1 MSDHRTLGGPRLARR
16 IPLLAAVAIPF
27 AAATFG
33 GAKEARA
40 QAWLRD
46 RSYQEGIGVR
56 VGDSELHPGIGAEV
70 GYDSNWYMR
79 SHKDPPAGQ
88 VLANGNVREA
98 GVLRVT
104 PSLTISSLGPQRLGQ
119 ASPSFAYRGSVA
131 GTYREFF
138 GTEVNSERNM
148 NVHAFF
154 RGDVLPGRPLGVG
167 FFGGY
172 QRMVQPSAIPAG
184 AGGLSFDR
192 SDLNAGAEVIAIP
205 GQGTLDMHLGYQFF
219 GALYEN
225 SSATPLS
232 NLTHEVSF
240 KNRWKFRPKTA
251 IFTETSLQFVSY
263 PNSNRSVLVLND
275 AVPLRTRAGVTGLV
289 LPRLSVLGSVGYSA
303 TFLAGGGLA
312 QTSQYDSINAQAEA
326 TIYLTGT
333 AVPAEDQQ
341 GVTAVSTLTLG
352 YSRDVLTG
360 SAQSFANKPT
370 YLYGGGQNTVLG
382 SFTGLDK
389 FYGRL
394 SYMFA
399 GRAVLALDGF
409 VDLLTLPEIFDA
421 NGTTVPNTSG
431 GFMNIR
437 PGASLFGEYRFVD
450 SFGVNLTV
458 DYSQQ
463 ISDVAIPLGGN
474 QAFDL
479 NNRRVQASL
488 GARWFM

>member
-27 AAATFG
+27 AVATFG

-56 VGDSELHPGIGAEV
+56 VGDSELHPGVGAEV
-70 GYDSNWYMR
+70 GYDSNWYAR

-88 VLANGNVREA
+88 VLANGGVREA
-98 GVLRVT
+98 GTLRVT
-104 PSLTISSLGPQRLGQ
+104 PSLTIQSLGPQRLGQ
-119 ASPSFAYRGSVA
+119 AAPSFSYRGSVA

-138 GTEVNSERNM
+138 GTEVNAERNM

-154 RGDVLPGRPLGVG
+154 RGDVLPGRPVGVG

-184 AGGLSFDR
+184 AGGLTFDR
-192 SDLNAGAEVIAIP
+192 SDLNAGAEVIVIP
-205 GQGTLDMHLGYQFF
+205 GQGTLDLHLGYQFF

-225 SSATPLS
+225 TGATSLS

-251 IFTETSLQFVSY
+251 LFTETSVQFVSY
-263 PNSNRSVLVLND
+263 PNSDRSILTLND
-275 AVPLRTRAGVTGLV
+275 AVPVRTRAGVTGLV
-289 LPRLSVLGSVGYSA
+289 LPRLSVVGALGYSA
-303 TFLAGGGLA
+303 TFLAGGGLN
-312 QTSQYDSINAQAEA
+312 QTSQFDSINAQAEA
-326 TIYLTGT
+326 TIYLTGAAAPDPT
-333 AVPAEDQQ
+333 QA
-341 GVTAVSTLTLG
+341 VTAVSTLTLG

-382 SFTGLDK
+382 SYTGLDK
-389 FYGRL
+389 IYGRL

-399 GRAVLALDGF
+399 GRAILALDGF
-409 VDLLTLPEIFDA
+409 VDILTLPALFDA
-421 NGTTVPNTSG
+421 NGGTVAGTAG
-431 GFMNIR
+431 GFSNLR

-450 SFGVNLTV
+450 SFGLNLTV
-458 DYSQQ
+458 DYAQQ
-463 ISDVAIPLGGN
+463 ISDVVVPVGGN
-474 QAFDL
+474 QVFDL

>member
-1 MSDHRTLGGPRLARR
+1 MGGPRLARR

-27 AAATFG
+27 AVATFG

-56 VGDSELHPGIGAEV
+56 VGDSELHPGVGAEV
-70 GYDSNWYMR
+70 GYDSNWYAR

-88 VLANGNVREA
+88 VLANGGVREA
-98 GVLRVT
+98 GTLRVT
-104 PSLTISSLGPQRLGQ
+104 PSLTIQSLGPQRLGQ
-119 ASPSFAYRGSVA
+119 AAPSFSYRGSVA

-138 GTEVNSERNM
+138 GTEVNAERNM

-154 RGDVLPGRPLGVG
+154 RGDVLPGRPVGVG

-184 AGGLSFDR
+184 AGGLTFDR
-192 SDLNAGAEVIAIP
+192 SDLNAGAEVIVIP
-205 GQGTLDMHLGYQFF
+205 GQGTLDLHLGYQFF

-225 SSATPLS
+225 TGATSLS

-251 IFTETSLQFVSY
+251 LFTETSVQFVSY
-263 PNSNRSVLVLND
+263 PNSDRSILTLND
-275 AVPLRTRAGVTGLV
+275 AVPVRTRAGVTGLV
-289 LPRLSVLGSVGYSA
+289 LPRLSVVGALGYSA
-303 TFLAGGGLA
+303 TFLAGGGLN
-312 QTSQYDSINAQAEA
+312 QTSQFDSINAQAEA
-326 TIYLTGT
+326 TIYLTGAAAPDPT
-333 AVPAEDQQ
+333 QA
-341 GVTAVSTLTLG
+341 VTAVSTLTLG

-382 SFTGLDK
+382 SYTGLDK
-389 FYGRL
+389 IYGRL

-399 GRAVLALDGF
+399 GRAILALDGF
-409 VDLLTLPEIFDA
+409 VDILTLPALFDA
-421 NGTTVPNTSG
+421 NGGTVAGTAG
-431 GFMNIR
+431 GFSNLR

-450 SFGVNLTV
+450 SFGLNLTV
-458 DYSQQ
+458 DYAQQ
-463 ISDVAIPLGGN
+463 ISDVVVPVGGN
-474 QAFDL
+474 QVFDL

>member
-1 MSDHRTLGGPRLARR
+1 MGGPRLARR

-27 AAATFG
+27 AVATFG

-56 VGDSELHPGIGAEV
+56 VGDSELHPGVGAEV
-70 GYDSNWYMR
+70 GYDSNWYAR

-88 VLANGNVREA
+88 VLANGGVREA
-98 GVLRVT
+98 GTLRVT
-104 PSLTISSLGPQRLGQ
+104 PSLTIQSLGPQRLGQ
-119 ASPSFAYRGSVA
+119 AAPSFSYRGSVA

-138 GTEVNSERNM
+138 GTEVNAERNM

-154 RGDVLPGRPLGVG
+154 RGDVLPGRPVGVG

-184 AGGLSFDR
+184 AGGLTFDR
-192 SDLNAGAEVIAIP
+192 SDLNAGAEVIVIP
-205 GQGTLDMHLGYQFF
+205 GQGTLDLHLGYQFF

-225 SSATPLS
+225 TGATSLS

-251 IFTETSLQFVSY
+251 LFTETSVQFVSY
-263 PNSNRSVLVLND
+263 PNSDRSILTLND
-275 AVPLRTRAGVTGLV
+275 AVPVRTRAGVTGLV
-289 LPRLSVLGSVGYSA
+289 LPRLSVVGALGYSA
-303 TFLAGGGLA
+303 TFLAGGGLN
-312 QTSQYDSINAQAEA
+312 QTSQFDSINAQAEA
-326 TIYLTGT
+326 TIYLTGAAAPDPT
-333 AVPAEDQQ
+333 QA
-341 GVTAVSTLTLG
+341 VTAVSTLTLG

-382 SFTGLDK
+382 SYTGLDK
-389 FYGRL
+389 IYGRL

-399 GRAVLALDGF
+399 GRAILALDGF
-409 VDLLTLPEIFDA
+409 VDILTLPALFDA
-421 NGTTVPNTSG
+421 NGATVAGTAG
-431 GFMNIR
+431 GFSNLR

-450 SFGVNLTV
+450 SFGLNLTV
-458 DYSQQ
+458 DYAQQ
-463 ISDVAIPLGGN
+463 ISDVVVPVGGN
-474 QAFDL
+474 QVFDL

>member
-1 MSDHRTLGGPRLARR
+1 MGGPRLARR
-16 IPLLAAVAIPF
+16 IPLLASVAIPF
-27 AAATFG
+27 AVATFG

-56 VGDSELHPGIGAEV
+56 VGDSELHPGVGAEV
-70 GYDSNWYMR
+70 GYDSNWYAR

-88 VLANGNVREA
+88 VLANGGVREA
-98 GVLRVT
+98 GTLRVT
-104 PSLTISSLGPQRLGQ
+104 PSLTIQSLGPQRLGQ
-119 ASPSFAYRGSVA
+119 AAPSFSYRGSVA

-138 GTEVNSERNM
+138 GTEVNAERNM

-154 RGDVLPGRPLGVG
+154 RGDVLPGRPVGVG

-184 AGGLSFDR
+184 AGGLTFDR
-192 SDLNAGAEVIAIP
+192 SDLNAGAEVIVIP
-205 GQGTLDMHLGYQFF
+205 GQGTLDLHLGYQFF

-225 SSATPLS
+225 TGATSLS

-251 IFTETSLQFVSY
+251 LFTETSVQFVSY
-263 PNSNRSVLVLND
+263 PNSDRSILTLND
-275 AVPLRTRAGVTGLV
+275 AVPVRTRAGVTGLV
-289 LPRLSVLGSVGYSA
+289 LPRLSVVGALGYSA
-303 TFLAGGGLA
+303 TFLAGGGLN
-312 QTSQYDSINAQAEA
+312 QTSQFDSINAQAEA
-326 TIYLTGT
+326 TIYLTGAAAPDPT
-333 AVPAEDQQ
+333 QA
-341 GVTAVSTLTLG
+341 VTAVSTLTLG

-382 SFTGLDK
+382 SYTGLDK
-389 FYGRL
+389 IYGRL

-399 GRAVLALDGF
+399 GRAILALDGF
-409 VDLLTLPEIFDA
+409 VDILTLPALFDA
-421 NGTTVPNTSG
+421 NGATVAGTAG
-431 GFMNIR
+431 GFSNLR

-450 SFGVNLTV
+450 SFGLNLTV
-458 DYSQQ
+458 DYAQQ
-463 ISDVAIPLGGN
+463 ISDVVVPVGGN
-474 QAFDL
+474 QVFDL